1 MKYRRFGRTDLQ
13 MPVLSCGGMRYQHK
27 WQDVEPKE
35 IPPANQA
42 NLEACIHRALEL
54 GINHIETA
62 RGYGT
67 SEMQL
72 GWVLPQLPRDKM
84 IVQTKVAPMATARE
98 FRETFATSM
107 KYLQLDHVD
116 LLSLHGVNNRQL
128 LDWSLQKGGCLEAA
142 RQLQREGR
150 CRFVGFSTHATPD
163 LIHEAIAQGDF
174 DYVNLHWYFVNDL
187 NWSCVE
193 AAAARD
199 MGVFII
205 SPNDKGGK
213 LYEPP
218 AKLVQLCAPLS
229 PMQFNDLYCLARPQ
243 VHTLS
248 CGVAKPADF
257 DEHIAALKLIGDS
270 SGKSGESRTRPS
282 SSPSA
287 TLAPSD
293 GARAGVRGSFADPD
307 LTESCAKIAA
317 LIAPIEKRLRE
328 EMHRTLGADWC
339 ARWFEGLP
347 QYVDVPGEINV
358 TEILRLWTY
367 AKSLDLVA
375 WGKMR
380 YNLLG
385 QAEHW
390 FPGQN
395 AARVGELQL
404 TATLAASPFAEKIPA
419 ILEESH
425 RLLYEAPVKRQS
437 QS

>member
-1 MKYRRFGRTDLQ
+1 MPPSLWHIRAMKYRRFGRTELR

-27 WQDVEPKE
+27 WQDVDPKE

-42 NLEACIHRALEL
+42 NLEACIHRAFEL

-62 RGYGT
+62 RTYGT

-72 GWVLPQLPRDKM
+72 GWVLPKLPRDKL

-98 FRETFATSM
+98 FRQTFETSM
-107 KYLQLDHVD
+107 KYLKLDHVD

-150 CRFVGFSTHATPD
+150 CRFIGFSTHATPD

-193 AAAARD
+193 AAAARG

-218 AKLVQLCAPLS
+218 AKLVQLCAPLP

-257 DEHIAALKLIGDS
+257 DEHIAALKFYDQIP
-270 SGKSGESRTRPS
+270 ET
-282 SSPSA
+282 
-287 TLAPSD
+287 
-293 GARAGVRGSFADPD
+293 
-307 LTESCAKIAA
+307 
-317 LIAPIEKRLRE
+317 IAPIEKRLRD
-328 EMHRTLGADWC
+328 EMARALGADWC

-347 QYVDVPGEINV
+347 HYVDVPGEVNV

-395 AARVGELQL
+395 AARAGELKM
-404 TATLAASPFAEKIPA
+404 TATLAASPFAEKIPT